1 MATVKTFIKD
11 GFRYFQ
17 CAEEES
23 CLRLSFLIKDAGYGL
38 KMSSNWVKKYT
49 EFKILAVE
57 KDPMEDPKVIKGAR
71 SLRIN
76 FKEVQGKKAS
86 ASEILR
92 SLEMRIARLENQ
104 RTAGY
109 PQGYFDSDMY
119 DAERSY
125 YKDDSK
131 VFKDD
136 YFEVEEEEK
145 ETTQLYGELY
155 DEVVGIM
162 KILSSL
168 HKLNTN
174 SNVAKSFDKTF
185 PKYVKFD
192 PRRKEFKLSGGDYQR
207 VLQSGTLLD
216 GYEDP
221 HFMLTLENAS
231 IDRKG
236 DLRWTIGCH
245 MRFMSNE
252 IVSHYIHKGDNYRN
266 ELKRWLDL

>member
-1 MATVKTFIKD
+1 M
-11 GFRYFQ
+11 R
-17 CAEEES
+17 
-23 CLRLSFLIKDAGYGL
+23 R
-38 KMSSNWVKKYT
+38 
-49 EFKILAVE
+49 
-57 KDPMEDPKVIKGAR
+57 
-71 SLRIN
+71 
-76 FKEVQGKKAS
+76 S
-86 ASEILR
+86 ASEVIR
-92 SLEMRIARLENQ
+92 NLESRIARLENQ

-109 PQGYFDSDMY
+109 PQGYFDSNMY

-125 YKDDSK
+125 YEDDSK
-131 VFKDD
+131 IFKDD
-136 YFEVEEEEK
+136 YFGQEEE
-145 ETTQLYGELY
+145 TTPTQELYIELY
-155 DEVVGIM
+155 DEVVDIM

-168 HKLNTN
+168 HKLDTDGTV
-174 SNVAKSFDKTF
+174 SKSFDKTF

-192 PRRKEFKLSGGDYQR
+192 PRRKAFKLSGGDYRR

-216 GYEDP
+216 GSEDP

-252 IVSHYIHKGDNYRN
+252 IVSHYINKGENYRN